1 MQKKDLISAVR
12 SAAKKQIHA
21 TEKEAE
27 AKTASLKKPRSE
39 AAQQGA
45 NAKLKA
51 QIQAM
56 EQMAK
61 LCEQTIL
68 EHCHYTLSGENA
80 MGKILAVIR
89 DNGRIDYE
97 LEYPLYLFGEE
108 IPKTN
113 KV

>member
-1 MQKKDLISAVR
+1 
-12 SAAKKQIHA
+12 
-21 TEKEAE
+21 
-27 AKTASLKKPRSE
+27 
-39 AAQQGA
+39 
-45 NAKLKA
+45 
-51 QIQAM
+51 M

-61 LCEQTIL
+61 LGEQTIL

-80 MGKILAVIR
+80 MGKILTTLR
-89 DNGRIDYE
+89 DTGRIDYE